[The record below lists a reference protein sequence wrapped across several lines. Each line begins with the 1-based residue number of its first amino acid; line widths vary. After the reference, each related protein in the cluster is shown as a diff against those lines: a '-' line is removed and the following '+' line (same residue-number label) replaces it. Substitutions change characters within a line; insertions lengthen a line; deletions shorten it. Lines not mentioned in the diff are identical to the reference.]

1 MLNFPTRYTFNIVG
15 KTSGDDSI
23 RQEYVESV
31 KSIVFATTGDDKI
44 RCEVTPSGK
53 NFTKVQ
59 CEAEVLNSGMINTIY
74 DNISKLERTT
84 MRF

>member
-1 MLNFPTRYTFNIVG
+1 MLKFPTRYTFNIVG
-15 KTSGDDSI
+15 KTSGDENI
-23 RQEYVESV
+23 QQEYIEIVR
-31 KSIVFATTGDDKI
+31 KIVFDITGDENI
-44 RCEVTPSGK
+44 RCEVTPRGK

-74 DNISKLERTT
+74 DNISELERTT